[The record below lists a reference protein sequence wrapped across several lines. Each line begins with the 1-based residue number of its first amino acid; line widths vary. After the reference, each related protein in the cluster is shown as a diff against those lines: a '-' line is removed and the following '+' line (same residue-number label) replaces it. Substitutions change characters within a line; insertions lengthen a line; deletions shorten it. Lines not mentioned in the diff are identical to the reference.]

1 MADIDEAPK
10 LTVADFAGA
19 IFCFNKVAAEA
30 LGLAVGLMQC
40 DPRHARAVLRVTDRA
55 APERVS

>member
-19 IFCFNKVAAEA
+19 IFGFNKVAAEA
-30 LGLAVGLMQC
+30 FGLAVGRSVIRGMLAQC
-40 DPRHARAVLRVTDRA
+40 CASQTEQRWNVLAR
-55 APERVS
+55 